1 LFAEHPESEGRFAI
15 PGVGQHG
22 NSDVGIQSLDSI
34 GEQTVGLLCNQ
45 KPIYAKGRC
54 LKPKRRVLSAD
65 LLREM
70 PKKEGRM
77 QALGIQGM
85 APKQGE

>member
-34 GEQTVGLLCNQ
+34 EEQTVGLLCNQ
-45 KPIYAKGRC
+45 KPIYAKGQ
-54 LKPKRRVLSAD
+54 PKRRVLSAD

-85 APKQGE
+85 APKQGG